1 MTNILK
7 ERLDDCI
14 STLLKYQNLFGVE
27 INSLKLINQYGKKPV
42 WQTRVISGDIFDA
55 VELTFGIPNTEYE
68 VKRIFTDD
76 EVPSLLDFYKLQQ
89 EWMEKFGP
97 VKEVYRF
104 ASADDMLKMC
114 QYISQRGLRGSIS
127 YCSGED
133 NQTPAVILMDFYSNG
148 GETRAINRTTILCP
162 DWVIEREYLDIA
174 IKKLL
179 EKRSDLTN

>member
-1 MTNILK
+1 MTNVLQ

-14 STLLKYQNLFGVE
+14 STLLKYPNLFGAE

-42 WQTRVISGDIFDA
+42 WQTRAISGDIFDA
-55 VELTFGIPNTEYE
+55 VELTLGIPTTYYE

-89 EWMEKFGP
+89 EWMEKFGL

-114 QYISQRGLRGSIS
+114 QYVSQRGLSCGIC
-127 YCSGED
+127 YCARED
-133 NQTPAVILMDFYSNG
+133 NQTPSIILMDFYSNV
-148 GETRAINRTTILCP
+148 GETRPINRTTIICP
-162 DWVIEREYLDIA
+162 DWVMEREYLDEA
-174 IKKLL
+174 IKELL
-179 EKRSDLTN
+179 EKRTDLTN